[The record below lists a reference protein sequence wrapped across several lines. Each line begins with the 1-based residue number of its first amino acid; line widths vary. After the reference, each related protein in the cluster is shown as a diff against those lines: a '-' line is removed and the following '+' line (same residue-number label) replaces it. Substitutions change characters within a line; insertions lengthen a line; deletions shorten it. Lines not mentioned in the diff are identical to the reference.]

1 MINNIL
7 RNFLRTYC
15 EASDAYI
22 MNLPSFDDSI
32 VGVTEDKRVVYDYD
46 LMVREFA
53 KDSNVS
59 WAEAIEF
66 IEYNTIRSLPYIK
79 EQVRPIIIFHSE
91 NINGI
96 KERELKHDSDQTKHF

>member
-1 MINNIL
+1 MINNKL
-7 RNFLRTYC
+7 RDYLKTDR

-22 MNLPSFDDSI
+22 MNLPSFDYSI
-32 VGVTEDKRVVYDYD
+32 VGLTEDKRIIYDYD
-46 LMVREFA
+46 LMVQEFA

-91 NINGI
+91 NINRI
-96 KERELKHDSDQTKHF
+96 KERELNYDSDQTKHF